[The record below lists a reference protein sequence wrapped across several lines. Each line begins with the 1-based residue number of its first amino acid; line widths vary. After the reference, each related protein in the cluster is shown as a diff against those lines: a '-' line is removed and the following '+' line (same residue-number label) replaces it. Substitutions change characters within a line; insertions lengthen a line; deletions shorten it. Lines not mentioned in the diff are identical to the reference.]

1 MATDIE
7 AVVYLMLL
15 NQMVHD
21 LFPSA
26 ITIGE
31 DVSGMPT
38 FCRCA
43 PGFRGQGSILTLADL
58 LTQELLAPVVAPAL
72 AVSAGGSSAET
83 HAAFERRR
91 PDTCIPT
98 HLQAGGRGRRR
109 LRLPA
114 ADGHRR
120 QVDRG
125 APTSITAGLTAACSQ
140 SVY

>member
-43 PGFRGQGSILTLADL
+43 LRVQRGPSFGALQGCCAPGPL
-58 LTQELLAPVVAPAL
+58 L
-72 AVSAGGSSAET
+72 
-83 HAAFERRR
+83 
-91 PDTCIPT
+91 
-98 HLQAGGRGRRR
+98 
-109 LRLPA
+109 
-114 ADGHRR
+114 
-120 QVDRG
+120 
-125 APTSITAGLTAACSQ
+125 
-140 SVY
+140 